1 LWRQPDI
8 VGENA
13 KLGIN
18 QFEPTRLKE
27 VSMFVVVFEVEPKEG
42 REQDYLDLAAQLK
55 PEVEEIDGFISVERF
70 KSVAKPGRLV
80 SVSYWRDED
89 SVKRWRE
96 HNRHHLAQLS
106 GRGQI
111 FADYRITVAEVERQ
125 YGMFERAQ
133 APQQLP

>member
-1 LWRQPDI
+1 
-8 VGENA
+8 
-13 KLGIN
+13 
-18 QFEPTRLKE
+18 
-27 VSMFVVVFEVEPKEG
+27 MFVVVFEVEPKEG

-70 KSVAKPGRLV
+70 KSMTKAGRLV